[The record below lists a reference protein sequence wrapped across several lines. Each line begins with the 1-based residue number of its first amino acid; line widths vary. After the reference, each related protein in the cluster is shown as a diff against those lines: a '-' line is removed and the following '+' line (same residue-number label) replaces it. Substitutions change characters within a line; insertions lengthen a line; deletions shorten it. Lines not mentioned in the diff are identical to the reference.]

1 MIIMDLTQQ
10 ISQMSNELDN
20 LCDRWAQEY
29 EIPFAVAIGIL
40 ATKTNFLMHQA
51 EDAERDRRNEGN
63 DS

>member
-1 MIIMDLTQQ
+1 MDLTQQ

-40 ATKTNFLMHQA
+40 ASKTHFLIQQA
-51 EDAERDRRNEGN
+51 EDSARDAAGQEPGP
-63 DS
+63 DP